1 MPEKDPS
8 EQYCIIEQYKM
19 LMRCS
24 EKKDIAEWNE
34 WRENNKKVEIY
45 LVGADFN
52 NVHLNW
58 ADFRGAHLD
67 GAWFMDAHLNRADFD
82 SARLD
87 EAEFVGAH
95 LDGSNF
101 YKAHLGGAE
110 FWLAHLDGA
119 DFSAAHLAGAEF
131 SNAHL
136 DGAMFMHAHLDG
148 ANFSDAHLVGA
159 DFFGTHLDGADFW
172 DACLDGAEFTNACV
186 NGDTII
192 TRCSIDE
199 KTDFRGV
206 GLDSMRIDAGIKEAL
221 KYNRRK
227 MNWNEWIRAKW
238 KCFYR
243 WPAWVFWFISDYGSS
258 TMRIV
263 LVFLFFSLLFTGVY
277 LLGVG
282 CNEPCEVCNGEQIGY
297 IKNLVTDF
305 DKINDSWNWQLWL
318 RAFYFSIVTM
328 TTLGFGDMCAHEC
341 STAGYIILIIQVLLG
356 YLFLG
361 ALVTR
366 LGVMFTASGPLARN
380 GTMPDETRKEQKRRK
395 VESGE

>member
-24 EKKDIAEWNE
+24 KKKDIAEWNE
-34 WRENNKKVEIY
+34 WRKKNADVEKH
-45 LVGADFN
+45 LAGADFRKAHLDGAYFGDAHLDGAKFFGAHLDRAEFYN
-52 NVHLNW
+52 ANLDGAKFWGAHLNGADFMGAHLGGAEFRGTHLDG

-67 GAWFMDAHLNRADFD
+67 GAKFN
-82 SARLD
+82 
-87 EAEFVGAH
+87 
-95 LDGSNF
+95 
-101 YKAHLGGAE
+101 
-110 FWLAHLDGA
+110 
-119 DFSAAHLAGAEF
+119 
-131 SNAHL
+131 NAHL
-136 DGAMFMHAHLDG
+136 DGAKFWNAHLDG
-148 ANFSDAHLVGA
+148 AGFRDAY
-159 DFFGTHLDGADFW
+159 
-172 DACLDGAEFTNACV
+172 LDGAEFTNACV
-186 NGDTII
+186 NGDTLI

-206 GLDSMRIDAGIKEAL
+206 GLDSMRIDSGIKEAL

-227 MNWNEWIRAKW
+227 RNWNEWIRAKW

-258 TMRIV
+258 TMRIG
-263 LVFLFFSLLFTGVY
+263 LFFLAFSLLFTGVY

-282 CNEPCEVCNGEQIGY
+282 CNEPCEVCNGKQIGW
-297 IKNLVTDF
+297 IKNLVIDF
-305 DKINDSWNWQLWL
+305 DKINVWDWHLWL

-341 STAGYIILIIQVLLG
+341 SVAGYIILIFQVLLG

-366 LGVMFTASGPLARN
+366 LGIMFTASGPIARN
-380 GTMPDETRKEQKRRK
+380 GTMPDMIRKK
-395 VESGE
+395 